1 MKTRGLVVR
10 PADPEIT
17 PTAAANIL
25 PPRAAWWLVGA
36 VFVAALLAY
45 WPALRGAFIWDDAG
59 HVTRNDLR
67 SLAGLTRIWFELGT
81 TQQYYPV
88 LHSAFWLEHFLFG
101 DSPTGYH
108 VLNVFLHG
116 LAACLFAAV
125 LLRLKVSGAWLAAFL
140 FALHPV
146 CVESVAWISEQ
157 KNTLSTVFY
166 LLAALAYL
174 RFDASRRRGQY
185 VLASLLFF
193 LALGTKTVTATLPA
207 ALLVV
212 FWWQRGPLEFR
223 RDVAPLV
230 PWFVF
235 AAVAGGF
242 TAWVEHAF
250 IGARAEDFDFG
261 WWERCLLAS
270 RVIWFYFA
278 KLVYPAEL
286 IFVYPRWHI
295 DAGQLWQYV
304 FPFGIGLLAFAGW
317 RWRHHRGP
325 IAAGLFF
332 VGSLFPA
339 LGFVNIYPF
348 RFSFVADH
356 FQYLASL
363 GIFAAAGAGL
373 AWLLARYSPLVGK
386 TATLSLL
393 VLLGVLTW
401 RQSATYRDDIT
412 LYTSTLAKNPDAAM
426 AHNNLGNTLV
436 DRGRAREGLPHLE
449 TALKLRPNTAL
460 YENSLGYALLSLR
473 ESFAAIPHFERV
485 LSLEPDHVHAHVYL
499 GIALKNLGRREEA
512 EVKFRAALKLK
523 ADHPEAHRNLGLLLV
538 QRGDF
543 ARALE
548 HFAIATRLRPKN
560 PEAVFNLA
568 VTLVVLNRL
577 SEALPHFET
586 AARLAPDRAYIH
598 NSYARA
604 LTLTGDFEAA
614 IARGREALRL
624 DPNFVEAHVNLAQ
637 ALRQTGRHDEAA
649 RHLAEATRLG
659 WNKEA
664 GADRFR

>member
-1 MKTRGLVVR
+1 MKTRRRVVR
-10 PADPEIT
+10 RADPEII
-17 PTAAANIL
+17 PPAAANFL
-25 PPRAAWWLVGA
+25 RPRAAWVLVGV
-36 VFVAALLAY
+36 VFASALLAY
-45 WPALRGAFIWDDAG
+45 WPALQGTFIWDDAG
-59 HVTRNDLR
+59 HVTRHDLR
-67 SLAGLTRIWFELGT
+67 SLAGLTRIWFELGA

-88 LHSAFWLEHFLFG
+88 LHSAFWLEHFAFG

-108 VLNVFLHG
+108 VLNVFLHA

-140 FALHPV
+140 FVLHPV
-146 CVESVAWISEQ
+146 CVESVAWIAEQ

-166 LLAALAYL
+166 LLTALAYL
-174 RFDASRRRGQY
+174 RFDASRGRFQY
-185 VLASLLFF
+185 ALASLLFF
-193 LALGTKTVTATLPA
+193 CALGTKTVTATLPA
-207 ALLVV
+207 ALLVI
-212 FWWQRGPLEFR
+212 FWWQRGRLEFR

-230 PWFVF
+230 PWFIF

-250 IGARAEDFDFG
+250 IGARAEDFTLG
-261 WWERCLLAS
+261 WWERCLLVS

-278 KLVYPAEL
+278 KIVYPAEL
-286 IFVYPRWHI
+286 IFIYPRWQI
-295 DAGQLWQYV
+295 DAGQWWQYV
-304 FPFGIGLLAFAGW
+304 FPLGLGLLALAGW
-317 RWRHHRGP
+317 RWRQHRGP

-373 AWLLARYSPLVGK
+373 ARWVAHPSPAAGK
-386 TATLSLL
+386 TVTLGLL
-393 VLLGVLTW
+393 TLLGVLT
-401 RQSATYRDDIT
+401 RHQSAMYRDDIT
-412 LYTSTLAKNPDAAM
+412 LYTTTLAKNPDAAM

-436 DRGRAREGLPHLE
+436 DRGRAREALPHLE
-449 TALKLRPNTAL
+449 AALKLRPHTAL

-473 ESFAAIPHFERV
+473 ESAAAIPHFERV
-485 LSLEPDHVHAHVYL
+485 LILEPDHVRAQVYL
-499 GIALKNLGRREEA
+499 GIALKNLDRKDEA
-512 EVKFRAALKLK
+512 EAKFRAALKLK
-523 ADHPEAHRNLGLLLV
+523 PDHPEAHLNLGLSLV

-543 ARALE
+543 TRALE
-548 HFAIATRLRPKN
+548 HFAIATRLRPAN

-568 VTLVVLNRL
+568 LALVVSNRL

-598 NSYARA
+598 NSHGRA
-604 LTLTGDFEAA
+604 LALAGDFEAA
-614 IARGREALRL
+614 IARYREALRL
-624 DPNFVEAHVNLAQ
+624 DPNFVEAHVGLAQ
-637 ALRQTGRHDEAA
+637 ALGLTGRNEEAA
-649 RHLAEATRLG
+649 RYLAEATRLG
-659 WNKEA
+659 WKN
-664 GADRFR
+664 